1 MNIYFRVLIVAT
13 IGTASCGK
21 GREPQ
26 TAAVIT
32 EERESHDMVLRNC
45 LKARGIFR
53 PDQA

>member
-13 IGTASCGK
+13 IGTASCEK
-21 GREPQ
+21 GRKPQ